1 MNLGSIAQ
9 PYLVVLLAVLLDA
22 AGLDLLEE
30 VLDPFTSNGD
40 LGPKQWHT
48 TGHAVDS
55 LAVHLDVKR
64 HQPGRWELV
73 VLPLRNDIVRGVAVV
88 SVDGHLEGSHAGG
101 SVAVLV
107 GNSVECLLFYSHAT
121 IYFGRKFFAI
131 LGLCFGFFSWQK
143 DDA

>member
-30 VLDPFTSNGD
+30 VLDAFASNGD
-40 LGPKQWHT
+40 LGAKQWHAAW
-48 TGHAVDS
+48 HAVDS

-64 HQPGRWELV
+64 HKPGRRELV
-73 VLPLRNDIVRGVAVV
+73 VLLLWDDIVRGVAVV

-107 GNSVECLLFYSHAT
+107 GNSVEFLLFYSHAT
-121 IYFGRKFFAI
+121 IYFGRKVLAI
-131 LGLCFGFFSWQK
+131 LGLCFCFFFLAK
-143 DDA
+143 R